1 MAEGCPPPRM
11 TTGVGQARDDR
22 SSRLSCS
29 FCGNRQHALTLLSP
43 VFVFHSAPPSP
54 CTFLSHTP
62 PSAPPRPWRPSLP
75 VVFFHLSPVHQL
87 SIFVSRRL
95 ELKRSNSRARSGN
108 INNPVGPRVKPHW
121 AEGGNRSVHE
131 AVRSGKTKKKTG
143 EMRVD
148 DFGGS

>member
-1 MAEGCPPPRM
+1 M
-11 TTGVGQARDDR
+11 TAGVGQARDAR
-22 SSRLSCS
+22 SGRLSCS

-62 PSAPPRPWRPSLP
+62 PPPPTLPGPGDRPSWSF
-75 VVFFHLSPVHQL
+75 FFHLSPVHQL

-131 AVRSGKTKKKTG
+131 AVRSGKTKNKQTKKKTG